1 MRLSAAIRTR
11 SDGDWHSSG
20 HYSNLEIR
28 GEIMNSI
35 THVSK
40 DTLVLEIYEQQ
51 AKDDDDGVQ
60 PGMRGM
66 QLLPERK
73 TQ

>member
-11 SDGDWHSSG
+11 SDGDWYSG
-20 HYSNLEIR
+20 AHHGRLEIGR
-28 GEIMNSI
+28 EVMNSL
-35 THVSK
+35 TKVSK

-51 AKDDDDGVQ
+51 ARDDDDGVQ

-66 QLLPERK
+66 QLLPKRK